1 MQSLYKILKSPVTSG
16 NEIISL
22 PDIKLMNKKKLEE
35 NSLAIQDNNTE
46 AYDEVYDKILS
57 EANSKAEI
65 IIKTTEETAKKLL
78 DDAKQSA
85 DKALIDAKD
94 EGYQQGYRQGY
105 NEGYDFGINEANVEA
120 DKIRK
125 AADIY
130 MESCKSETETYI
142 KNKHK
147 EIIELSLE
155 IAKQVIHS
163 EVMINPEV
171 VNKIAAVVL
180 AKVTDRNHVILKV
193 NPVDFN
199 VVRGKKDD
207 LAIYVENPN
216 NLFII
221 ADSTVTQG
229 SVKAETSSGFID
241 GDIEAQLD
249 ILTKILLRD

>member
-1 MQSLYKILKSPVTSG
+1 MQSLYKILKSPVTNG

-22 PDIKLMNKKKLEE
+22 PDIKLMSKKKLEE
-35 NSLAIQDNNTE
+35 NSLTKEDNNTE

-65 IIKTTEETAKKLL
+65 IIKTAEETAKKLL

-85 DKALIDAKD
+85 DKALIEAKD
-94 EGYQQGYRQGY
+94 EGYQHGYRQGY